1 MCNFKKKVLARFNH
15 HICLFIILVFC
26 SQISFGQIEFIQNKG
41 QWHHN
46 VQYKSEVGGGS
57 LFLEKNGFTI
67 LLHNAEDFK
76 MLSDMVHGNENASKG
91 FPEKFTLHSFAYKVK
106 LLNASA
112 SPNIEPGKPYE
123 FVNNYFIGNNPSD
136 WASNCKVFGA
146 ITYKNVYPNIDVRYY
161 SSSGNLKYD
170 FIVRPGGNPQNIALY
185 YDGPKLSIKDKNL
198 IISTPVG
205 EVKELYPYSYQSYDG
220 KPKEISSQFVVKEN
234 TVTFSVKD
242 YNKLQTLIIDPSIIF
257 STFSGSTAQN
267 WGYTATP
274 GPDGSLY
281 GGGIVFGAGYPVNSG
296 AYDQTF
302 NGGPDEGSFG
312 GYDIGISKFAA
323 TNGLKL
329 FATYIGGNG
338 NEQPHSLIADG
349 AGNLY
354 IAGRSSS
361 SNFPMAGGGSQV
373 GVGGKYDIIVAKLNA
388 TGSVLLGSS
397 KIGGS
402 GDDGVNIRP
411 KYVGANNA
419 ESLRRNYGD
428 DARSEIILDGSGN
441 AYLASCTQSTDFPV
455 SNSPIQTVF
464 GGGVQDGVI
473 LKFNGSLTNIIF
485 STFFGGSFNDACF
498 VCSLNPFSGNLYV
511 GGATASG
518 NLPGN
523 KSGVLQPVF
532 QGGDADGFVTEIVN
546 DGSAIIKTC
555 YFGTSGIDL
564 VYGLKFDKK
573 GFPYIMGT
581 TTGSWPVVNAAYS
594 NPGSKQFISK
604 LQPDLSAYIYSTI
617 FGTAISQPNI
627 SPIAFLVDRCENV
640 YVSGWGGGINSNYT
654 SGTTQGLP
662 ETNPLPGIPIPDGR
676 DFYFFVLEKNA
687 QSRLFASH
695 FGRNGGLG
703 EHVDGGTSRFDA
715 NGVIYQ
721 AICGECDGSAS
732 FPITAGA
739 SSCRDV
745 GGYNLAVI
753 KIEMN
758 FSGVGSKV
766 EAAVNGVVNDTII
779 CVGERVDFKD
789 LVLKAKKYYWDFGS
803 NPNRFDT
810 TTSATNFH
818 IFSTAG
824 NYRVRLIAEDSSTCN
839 VRDTS
844 YVTIKVGT
852 NSASASFNA
861 VKLPP
866 CQNLTFRFNNTSTA
880 VGNSFNPQT
889 FYWDFGD
896 GSPVVV
902 TDYATAP
909 QHTYS
914 TTGDYTVI
922 LTIKDTAFCNTPVA
936 DTQTLSVSDL
946 VVANFSAPEIGC
958 AAFTANFINLSQ
970 GGLTYVWQYGDGQS
984 STNSD
989 AVHTHLY
996 TTPGVYQVRLIAANP
1011 NTCNKIDTS
1020 QYFTITVL
1028 NGPVA
1033 NATWSPNP
1041 PATNMPTNFTNL
1053 TVGAISFLW
1062 FFGDGDS
1069 STAIHPSHQYNA
1081 TQTYSAQL
1089 IAYNDIG
1096 CTDTFNLSPRAIILP
1111 ALDVPNAFTPGK
1123 FGINSRIN
1131 VVGFGI
1137 GKMDWKIYNRWGQV
1151 VYQSI
1156 SNKQQGWDGTYKG
1169 KPQPMDV
1176 YTYTLDVIFTDGKT
1190 LRKTGDITLIR

>member
-1 MCNFKKKVLARFNH
+1 MLRFNH
-15 HICLFIILVFC
+15 KIQIFLAVLFTVCF
-26 SQISFGQIEFIQNKG
+26 QKSFGQIEFVENKG
-41 QWHHN
+41 QWHSN
-46 VQYKSEVGGGS
+46 VQFKGDAGGGT
-57 LFLEKNGFTI
+57 LFLEKSGFTV
-67 LLHNAEDFK
+67 LLQNAEDAKRFTE
-76 MLSDMVHGNENASKG
+76 LVHGTEGSANP
-91 FPEKFTLHSFAYKVK
+91 FPDQFTLHAFAYKVK
-106 LLNASA
+106 FLNASA
-112 SPNIEPGKPYE
+112 SPILQPDKPFE
-123 FVNNYFIGNNPSD
+123 FVNNYFIGNNPAS
-136 WASNCKVFGA
+136 WASNCNVYQA

-170 FIVRPGGNPQNIALY
+170 FIVRPGGNPKSIALQ
-185 YDGPKLSIKDKNL
+185 YDGPKLSIKDNNL

-205 EVKELYPYSYQSYDG
+205 EVKELYPYSYQSFEG
-220 KPKEISSQFVVKEN
+220 KPTEVQSRFVLKGN
-234 TVTFSVKD
+234 TVSISVND
-242 YNKLQTLIIDPSIIF
+242 YNPLETLIIDPSIIF

-281 GGGIVFGAGYPVNSG
+281 GGGIVFGSGYPVSAG
-296 AYDQTF
+296 AYDQTY
-302 NGGPDEGSFG
+302 NGGIDEGSFE
-312 GYDIGISKFAA
+312 GYDIGISKFGA

-329 FATYIGGNG
+329 YSTYIGGSG
-338 NEQPHSLIADG
+338 NEQPHSLIADA

-354 IAGRSSS
+354 IAGRSNSV
-361 SNFPMAGGGSQV
+361 NFPLAGGGALQ
-373 GVGGKYDIIVAKLNA
+373 GPGGKYDIIVAKLNA
-388 TGSVLLGSS
+388 TGSVLLGST
-397 KIGGS
+397 KIGGT

-411 KYVGANNA
+411 KYVGPNNA

-428 DARSEIILDGSGN
+428 DARSEIILDGAGN
-441 AYLASCTQSTDFPV
+441 AFLASCTQSTNFPV
-455 SNSPIQTVF
+455 SNSSIQTVF

-473 LKFNGSLTNIIF
+473 LKFNASLTNVIF
-485 STFFGGSFNDACF
+485 STFFGGNSNDACF
-498 VCSLNPFSGNLYV
+498 VCNLNPFSGNLYV
-511 GGATASG
+511 GGATASSD
-518 NLPGN
+518 LLGN

-532 QGGDADGFVTEIVN
+532 QGGLADGFVTEIKS

-555 YFGTSGIDL
+555 YFGTPAIDL
-564 VYGLKFDKK
+564 IYGLKFDKK

-594 NPGSKQFISK
+594 NPGSKQFIAK
-604 LQPDLSAYIYSTI
+604 LQPDLSAYVYSTI
-617 FGTAISQPNI
+617 FGTAIAQPNI

-640 YVSGWGGGINSNYT
+640 YVSGWGGGINGSYNA
-654 SGTTQGLP
+654 GTTQGLP
-662 ETNPLPGIPIPDGR
+662 ETNPLNGIPIPDGK

-721 AICGECDGSAS
+721 AICGECDGSAG

-739 SSCRDV
+739 SSCRDD

-766 EAAVNGVVNDTII
+766 EASVDGVVNDTVI
-779 CVGERVDFKD
+779 CVGGRVDFKD
-789 LVLKAKKYYWDFGS
+789 LVLKGKKYYWDFAD

-824 NYRVRLIAEDSSTCN
+824 NHRVMLIAEDSSTCN

-852 NSASASFNA
+852 NAAQAAFSWT
-861 VKLPP
+861 KLPP
-866 CQNLTFRFNNTSTA
+866 CQNLTFQFSNLSTS
-880 VGNSFNPQT
+880 VGNTFSPQT

-902 TDYATAP
+902 TDFATPP
-909 QHTYS
+909 QHTYAS
-914 TTGDYTVI
+914 TGDYTVI
-922 LTIKDTAFCNTPVA
+922 LTIKDTLFCNSPVA
-936 DTQTLSVSDL
+936 DTQRISVSDL
-946 VVANFSAPEIGC
+946 VVADFSVPDVGC
-958 AAFTANFINLSQ
+958 APFTASFINLSH
-970 GGLTYVWQYGDGQS
+970 GGFTYIWQYGDGQT
-984 STNSD
+984 STNAD
-989 AVHTHLY
+989 AVHTHIY
-996 TTPGVYQVRLIAANP
+996 STPGVYQVRLIAFNP
-1011 NTCNKIDTS
+1011 NTCNKVDTS
-1020 QYFTITVL
+1020 QFFTITVL

-1033 NATWSPNP
+1033 NASWNPNP
-1041 PATNMPTNFTNL
+1041 PVTNMPTNFTNL
-1053 TVGAISFLW
+1053 SVGAIHFLW
-1062 FFGDGDS
+1062 HFGDGDS

-1089 IAYNDIG
+1089 IAYNNIG
-1096 CTDTFNLSPRAIILP
+1096 CTDTFNLFPRALIAP
-1111 ALDVPNAFTPGK
+1111 AMDVPNAFTPGK
-1123 FGINSRIN
+1123 FGINSTIN

-1137 GKMDWKIYNRWGQV
+1137 GKMDWKIYNRWGQL
-1151 VYQSI
+1151 VYQSAG
-1156 SNKQQGWDGTYKG
+1156 NKLKGWDGTYKG

-1176 YTYTLDVIFTDGKT
+1176 YTYTLEVIFTDGKT